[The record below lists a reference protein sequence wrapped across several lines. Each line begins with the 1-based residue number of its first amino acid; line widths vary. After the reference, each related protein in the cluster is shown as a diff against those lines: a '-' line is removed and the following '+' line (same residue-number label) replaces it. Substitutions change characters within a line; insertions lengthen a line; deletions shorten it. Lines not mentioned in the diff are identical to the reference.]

1 MMDVLLGQLAVET
14 FRVDLTSWVLTSY
27 ILIGFGILII
37 LAGMIL
43 RRGKTVIITYVQ
55 ASRFYSRL
63 AIFNGVMAGIFVIPV
78 LDPAF
83 EFPIL
88 ITRWPGIYMVIA
100 YFSFL
105 IISVLGNA
113 AWSSLLSNSAEE
125 GAAQGLRKGSLMLQL
140 VFTQIGSY
148 GLAAFMFF
156 GGYVGASVDYSGF
169 GPTIVGSQMEF
180 AVVPSAVSIFLIVT
194 GEWVGAANLVINATH
209 PSKTSNA

>member
-1 MMDVLLGQLAVET
+1 M
-14 FRVDLTSWVLTSY
+14 
-27 ILIGFGILII
+27 
-37 LAGMIL
+37 
-43 RRGKTVIITYVQ
+43 TYVQ

-105 IISVLGNA
+105 IVSVLGNA
-113 AWSSLLSNSAEE
+113 AWSNLARNFLED
-125 GAAQGLRKGSLMLQL
+125 GAARGLRKGWFIIHL
-140 VFTQIGSY
+140 VFTQVGAY

-156 GGYVGASVDYSGF
+156 GGYLGASLDYSGF

-180 AVVPSAVSIFLIVT
+180 SVIPSAVAIFLIVI
-194 GEWVGAANLVINATH
+194 GEWVGAGNLIFAAKDLAAN
-209 PSKTSNA
+209 S